1 MIIQS
6 FGESINKVFN
16 GRDTFYIGGKRSNA
30 AHLYIIRKNISSIHY
45 YLSQSNPYRLD
56 KYLRIM

>member
-6 FGESINKVFN
+6 FRQSIDKIFN
-16 GRDTFYIGGKRSNA
+16 GRDISNIGGKRSNA

-56 KYLRIM
+56 KYLLIM

>member
-6 FGESINKVFN
+6 FRESINNVFN
-16 GRDTFYIGGKRSNA
+16 GRDTFNIGGKRSNA
-30 AHLYIIRKNISSIHY
+30 AHLYIISKNISSIHY
-45 YLSQSNPYRLD
+45 YLSQSNPYQFD

>member
-1 MIIQS
+1 MIIQT
-6 FGESINKVFN
+6 FHESINKFFN